1 MRFVR
6 LEAQSGCAA
15 AEYSANITSSPTG
28 PHQDGSPVHVAS
40 HQEKGTSMAR
50 QTRIPLGL
58 AAMLAVAGSALLAG
72 PGLAAQFKCPH
83 VGGDFVFGQEAN
95 VNSLDQPASSTIS
108 TRNIAM
114 NIFETLMTR
123 DENNNP
129 ITDLAESYTE
139 SPDRLT
145 YTFKLRQGVTFQ
157 NGKPM
162 TSADVV
168 ASFDRYNKIG
178 LERGMFVN
186 VTGWDAP
193 DASTFVI
200 HMKQPQPTFIEL
212 LSSFS
217 VPVIIIPSELA
228 DAPAMQLKIVG
239 TGPWEL
245 VDFVPGSHVKLKRYA
260 GYTPNTKYEDR
271 TGFGGYKQACFDTVT
286 FRIVTEPGARV
297 AGLQTGE
304 LQGVE
309 DLPTKSLPELKKD
322 KAITVVPLPNWWI
335 QIALP
340 NISAPPTD
348 NLMFRK
354 AVQAALDMD
363 EIMDAA
369 TDGNYKLNVGFQYP
383 NQPSYTDAGKETYNL
398 KNPKLAKEYLAKSG
412 YKGEPLVLLTN
423 KDYASMYNAALVMA
437 EQLKAVGIKA
447 ELKVL
452 DWPSSVNMMQKTT
465 KDWNF
470 FFTGYGTQPALGAL
484 ATMVFFT
491 PPNANYK
498 PEPGKDDADLMAAFR
513 DMNDLPDPKARQA
526 AFARMQTVILDK
538 VLAVPFGSLTKV
550 QGVRANVDGYK
561 PFRIPRMSNVWFK
574 S

>member
-1 MRFVR
+1 MPRPTR
-6 LEAQSGCAA
+6 L
-15 AEYSANITSSPTG
+15 PF
-28 PHQDGSPVHVAS
+28 
-40 HQEKGTSMAR
+40 
-50 QTRIPLGL
+50 GL
-58 AAMLAVAGSALLAG
+58 AAAMAATAAALLAG
-72 PGLAAQFKCPH
+72 PASAAAFKCPH

-108 TRNIAM
+108 TRNVAM
-114 NIFETLMTR
+114 NIFETLLTL
-123 DENNNP
+123 DENNNT
-129 ITDLAESYTE
+129 ITDLADSYTE
-139 SPDRLT
+139 SPDRMT
-145 YTFKLRQGVTFQ
+145 YTFKLRQGVKFH
-157 NGKPM
+157 NGKPL
-162 TSADVV
+162 TTADVV

-178 LERGMFVN
+178 LERSMFNN
-186 VTGWDAP
+186 VASWDAP

-200 HMKQPQPTFIEL
+200 HMKKPQPTFIEL

-217 VPVIIIPSELA
+217 VPVVIV
-228 DAPAMQLKIVG
+228 PAEDRDDPPMQLKTIG
-239 TGPWEL
+239 TGPWQL
-245 VDFVPGSHVKLKRYA
+245 VDFVPGSHVKLKRYD
-260 GYTPNTKYEDR
+260 GYAPNTKYEQR

-322 KAITVVPLPNWWI
+322 KNITVVPLPNWWI

-340 NISAPPTD
+340 NTSAPPTN

-398 KNPKLAKEYLAKSG
+398 KNPKLAKEYLAKAN

-423 KDYASMYNAALVMA
+423 KDYPSMYNAALVMA

-447 ELKVL
+447 ELKVV
-452 DWPSSVNMMQKTT
+452 DWPTSVTTMQNTT
-465 KDWNF
+465 TGWNF

-484 ATMVFFT
+484 ATMVFFA

-498 PEPGKDDADLMAAFR
+498 PAPGKDDPDLLAAFR
-513 DMNDLPDPKARQA
+513 DMNDQPDPKARQA
-526 AFARMQTVILDK
+526 AFARMQKIILDN
-538 VLAVPFGSLTKV
+538 VYAVPFGSLTKV
-550 QGVRANVDGYK
+550 QGVRANVGGYV

-574 S
+574 N